1 MGGLSRGSALYTDA
15 NGVKPL
21 DALPES
27 CRHIP
32 AQGAPCPNATAA
44 DIRAGKL
51 VQEVKLNGLNC
62 TSNWRSVRPIPEDDD
77 FFENVWRGYRENGN
91 VY

>member
-1 MGGLSRGSALYTDA
+1 MYTDA
-15 NGVKPL
+15 NGEKPL

-27 CRHIP
+27 CRHIV
-32 AQGAPCPNATAA
+32 AEGAVCSDENAAA
-44 DIRAGKL
+44 IRAGKL
-51 VQEVKLNGLNC
+51 VQEVSLDGLKCNC
-62 TSNWRSVRPIPEDDD
+62 KWRAVRPIPEDDD